1 MTNLSTSQP
10 RRQHGIDGMVRAEF
24 KRRVATLD
32 SEVARSLYRELS
44 SQLAAAE
51 ALDIV
56 LDHLIDLDGL
66 EATDRFIDTV
76 E

>member
-1 MTNLSTSQP
+1 MISPSPSQ
-10 RRQHGIDGMVRAEF
+10 HHVRAEF
-24 KRRVATLD
+24 KRRVSTLD

-44 SQLAAAE
+44 RQLVSWD
-51 ALDIV
+51 ALEIV
-56 LDHLIDLDGL
+56 LDRLIELDGT